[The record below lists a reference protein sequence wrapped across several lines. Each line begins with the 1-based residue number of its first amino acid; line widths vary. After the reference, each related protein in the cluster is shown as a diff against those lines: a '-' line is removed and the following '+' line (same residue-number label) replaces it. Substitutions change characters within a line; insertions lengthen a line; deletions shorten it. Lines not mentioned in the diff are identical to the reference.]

1 MGGDMAEWQI
11 TDVQK
16 ALKGAEYPASG
27 EERARVAEDNGGDS
41 GLVEKLREIDEA
53 SGPDDVMREFKGQL
67 TN

>member
-27 EERARVAEDNGGDS
+27 EELARVAEDNGGDS

>member
-1 MGGDMAEWQI
+1 MAEWQI

-27 EERARVAEDNGGDS
+27 EELARVAEDNGGDTE
-41 GLVEKLREIDEA
+41 LVEKLREIDEA
-53 SGPDDVMREFKGQL
+53 SGPDDVMRAFKGQL

>member
-27 EERARVAEDNGGDS
+27 EELARVAEDNGGDS

-53 SGPDDVMREFKGQL
+53 SGPDDVMRAFKGQL

>member
-1 MGGDMAEWQI
+1 MAEWQI

-27 EERARVAEDNGGDS
+27 EELARVAEDNGGDS
-41 GLVEKLREIDEA
+41 ELVEKLREIDEA

>member
-1 MGGDMAEWQI
+1 MAEWQI

-27 EERARVAEDNGGDS
+27 EELARVAEDNGGDS
-41 GLVEKLREIDEA
+41 ELVEKLREIDEA
-53 SGPDDVMREFKGQL
+53 SGPDDVMRAFKGQL